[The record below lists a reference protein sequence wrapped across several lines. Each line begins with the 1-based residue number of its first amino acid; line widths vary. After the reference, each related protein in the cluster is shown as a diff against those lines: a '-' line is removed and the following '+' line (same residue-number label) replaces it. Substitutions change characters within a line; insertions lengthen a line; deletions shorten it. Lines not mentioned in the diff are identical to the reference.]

1 MNTQSLLDEYFIET
15 RHKLLDLAAFMD
27 RIDRAGG
34 AAGDFRWE
42 SLRASLEIL
51 RDAGPDRTRRILEL
65 MSDPTTAPPRL
76 HRPRRWRAPSPMCLV
91 PTFGSAPARC

>member
-65 MSDPTTAPPRL
+65 MSDPTTAPVAT
-76 HRPRRWRAPSPMCLV
+76 APGKGAAGAWPE
-91 PTFGSAPARC
+91 FAGKAG

>member
-65 MSDPTTAPPRL
+65 MSDPTTAPVAT
-76 HRPRRWRAPSPMCLV
+76 APGKGAVGAWPE
-91 PTFGSAPARC
+91 FAGKAG